1 MSTTSLSPN
10 MRYLRLS
17 LLPTESL
24 NSLGKKLKANRRL
37 RATASVE
44 GGGVGGQISNSLYV
58 RQSPLANV
66 VPVNTGLHN
75 NLFRFDCRVGRENAP
90 TFRAPRISISL
101 DL

>member
-17 LLPTESL
+17 LLPTKSL

-44 GGGVGGQISNSLYV
+44 GGGGGGKFPTHYMSDSLHL
-58 RQSPLANV
+58 QM
-66 VPVNTGLHN
+66 
-75 NLFRFDCRVGRENAP
+75 LF
-90 TFRAPRISISL
+90 L
-101 DL
+101 